1 MAITLKAARVNAGM
15 TQTEAAEQLGVTK
28 NTLSNWEVGRS
39 APTAPQVKRLV
50 ALYRVTFEEL
60 TFSDPADGEEASET

>member
-28 NTLSNWEVGRS
+28 NTLSNWEGGKS
-39 APTAPQVKRLV
+39 APTAPQIKRLV
-50 ALYRVTFEEL
+50 ALYRVAFEEL
-60 TFSDPADGEEASET
+60 TFSDPASDDETE